1 MTETQRQGAMPT
13 RLLEWVRRIAAV
25 VGSLA
30 RDLGEGAVLWS
41 AFITAL
47 AAMLAQAGRFN
58 RTLDAISHLA
68 PILLALAMATAA
80 AAFLVR
86 PRIRR
91 QVLVLAAIGVVGF
104 AALMA
109 PELFGALIAPHGAAT
124 GEVIK
129 VVQFNAWG
137 SENRDPAGSA
147 RWILAQNPDFILAEE
162 SDNLSPI
169 LTAAL
174 QAQFPYE
181 VNCATPSH
189 CPEMIL
195 SRRAPL
201 QGQGYWQPVNPLPFA
216 WGRYPGVAGPID
228 IVVGHPP
235 WPLPAAGQAANFVGL
250 VKITAPLPHGSL
262 IVGGDFNST
271 PWSFALKRLDRT
283 LGLVRRTR
291 ALSSWPAGRFTRLGT
306 VAPFPVLPIDQL
318 YAGRDWRTVS
328 VQRGPV
334 LGSDHY
340 PVVVVLARDP

>member
-41 AFITAL
+41 AFIAAL
-47 AAMLAQAGRFN
+47 AAVLAQAGRFN

-68 PILLALAMATAA
+68 PILLALALATAA

-174 QAQFPYE
+174 QVQFPYE

-189 CPEMIL
+189 CPDMIL

-201 QGQGYWQPVNPLPFA
+201 DGGGYSPLPFA
-216 WGRYPGVAGPID
+216 WGRYAGVSKPID
-228 IVVGHPP
+228 IVAVHTI
-235 WPLPAAGQAANFVGL
+235 WPLPAQAQVAHFDAL
-250 VKITAPLPHGSL
+250 ARITAPLPHGSL